1 MLREKIETMLKGG
14 DNKKKIESLIFFLIL
29 LIVTVTAINFIWKDE
44 KTKEQIENDSGKR
57 FATTT
62 LEEEKE
68 YDSLETKLADFLS
81 NIGGV
86 GKVKVLLTYNETE
99 ELIPLYNQS
108 DKTSKTN
115 ETDSSGGTRTIE
127 EADSQKEVVF
137 ENDKAIIQKTK
148 SPKMEGA
155 VITAEGANDPV
166 VKTKIIQA
174 VEAVTGLATHK
185 IQVFE
190 SF

>member
-148 SPKMEGA
+148 SPKIEGA